1 MMLKAAEEYPMNLG
15 FLGKGN
21 CSDEAPLIEQVK
33 AGAMGLKIH
42 EDWGATPAV
51 INHCLNVAD
60 EFDVQVAIHTDTLN
74 EGGCIEDT
82 LAAIRTT
89 PREPAAATHRTSS
102 ALLLH
107 RTFCLPPRIR
117 QCLTLS
123 THLMSILTC

>member
-1 MMLKAAEEYPMNLG
+1 MNLG

-74 EGGCIEDT
+74 EGGCVEDT
-82 LAAIRTT
+82 LAAIGGRTSIRTT